1 MISQI
6 GASDAFLADDFR
18 EGTCK
23 RRDGSCKLRTGH
35 ELDKKK
41 GLSDKKKGLSDNYV
55 TKKKA

>member
-23 RRDGSCKLRTGH
+23 LYINDGTGH
-35 ELDKKK
+35 EL
-41 GLSDKKKGLSDNYV
+41 GLSDRNIRLSDRNIRRE
-55 TKKKA
+55 